1 MGGRAVLGQVEVGDT
16 AVEVTVA
23 SCLKHM
29 GGRVVLD
36 EGNHSLDLVFKKYL
50 SNLNIMNIY

>member
-1 MGGRAVLGQVEVGDT
+1 MVLGQVEVGDT
-16 AVEVTVA
+16 AVEVTEA

-36 EGNHSLDLVFKKYL
+36 EKNHRLELIFKKYL

>member
-1 MGGRAVLGQVEVGDT
+1 MVLGQVEVGDT

>member
-1 MGGRAVLGQVEVGDT
+1 MVLGQVEVGDT
-16 AVEVTVA
+16 AVEVTEA

-36 EGNHSLDLVFKKYL
+36 EENHRLDLVFKKYL